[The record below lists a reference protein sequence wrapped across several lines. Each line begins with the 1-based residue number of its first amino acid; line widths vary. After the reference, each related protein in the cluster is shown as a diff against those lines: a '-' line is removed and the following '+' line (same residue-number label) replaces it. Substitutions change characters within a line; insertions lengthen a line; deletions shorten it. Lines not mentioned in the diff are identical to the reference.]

1 MSALLKR
8 IFGASGAQHGKAR
21 KPKGRSLSTRRFRA
35 PQNLT
40 SKFRGSIS
48 GNVERSAAAL
58 PVIRSLS
65 RDLSRNSP
73 YARAAVRTLVN
84 HTVGK
89 GISYSISGDDRY
101 RRDFLSWANGTECDY
116 EGQQTIHGLIWT
128 AAHTLY
134 SAGDVLLVRRHKRT
148 PQGIVLQLQVI
159 DPDQIHEGAS
169 PKYHGNEVIAGVEV
183 APKRGGRIVGYHI
196 QPDPDRYE
204 TEFIPADKAQLLFEK
219 EYAGQVRGIPR
230 GSQALDMAG
239 NAAELMSHALA
250 KAKVE
255 ACLAVLLKTPAGE
268 AGEFGLL
275 GEIDDD
281 DYGDDEFAI
290 PETLSPASIIPL
302 PEGWEAQVVAP
313 AGSGGLK
320 DHLQKSIEAVAVAY
334 GVTYAQA
341 SGDATGANYS
351 SSKIALIEF
360 RRGIEVVQT
369 HVFMPALRVIEAAY
383 REVYELTHGRTV
395 TAKIRMIPPAIQS
408 IEPAKEIAAEMT
420 ELSAGLTTLPEL
432 WLARGKDPDEMWAE
446 LAEQKAKLEAL
457 GMPLKFGN
465 LDLSL
470 LIEFAKLEA
479 QEAEAADRHA

>member
-1 MSALLKR
+1 MPALLKR
-8 IFGASGAQHGKAR
+8 IFGASVAQHGKAR
-21 KPKGRSLSTRRFRA
+21 KLKGRSLSTRRFRA

-40 SKFRGSIS
+40 SKFRGSIG

-84 HTVGK
+84 HAIGK

-101 RRDFLSWANGTECDY
+101 RRDFLAWANSTDCDY
-116 EGQQTIHGLIWT
+116 EGQQTLHGLIST
-128 AAHTLY
+128 AAHTLFE
-134 SAGDVLLVRRHKRT
+134 AGDVLLVRLHKRT

-159 DPDQIHEGAS
+159 DPDQIYEGAA
-169 PKYHGNEVIAGVEV
+169 PKYAGNEVIAGVEV
-183 APKRGGRIVGYHI
+183 APKRGGRVIGYHI

-268 AGEFGLL
+268 TGEFGLF
-275 GEIDDD
+275 GED
-281 DYGDDEFAI
+281 DYNDEDDEFAI
-290 PETLSPASIIPL
+290 PTSISPASIIPL
-302 PEGWEAQVVAP
+302 PEGWDAQIVAP

-320 DHLQKSIEAVAVAY
+320 DHLQKSVEAVAVAY

-408 IEPAKEIAAEMT
+408 IEPAKEILAEMT
-420 ELSAGLTTLPEL
+420 ELAAGLTTLVEL

-446 LAEQKAKLEAL
+446 LAEQKARLEAL

-470 LIEFAKLEA
+470 LLEFAKLEA